1 MDVRTRAQTQQISGG
16 QARRRGASLR
26 RRVVWL
32 GLVLG
37 LAVWAVAPLGPGR
50 SLIPVASAHAT
61 LGRSDP
67 RANAQL
73 QAPPSQVRLWF
84 SENVN
89 PGTSRIVVVDPTN
102 RQVDGGDSHVNPGDS
117 TEIDVSLP
125 LLSSGTYIVTYQTQ
139 SADDGHVSGGSYIF
153 RILRPHA

>member
-1 MDVRTRAQTQQISGG
+1 MSGE
-16 QARRRGASLR
+16 QSTWRHIPLR
-26 RRVVWL
+26 RLGVAL
-32 GLVLG
+32 GLVLA
-37 LAVWAVAPLGPGR
+37 LFALVPLGPGH
-50 SLIPVASAHAT
+50 SLIPVASAHAI
-61 LGRSDP
+61 LVRSDP
-67 RANAQL
+67 EATAQL

-84 SENVN
+84 SEDVN
-89 PGTSRIVVVDPTN
+89 PGTSRVVVVDPTN